1 MSLVAAGALPARAEY
16 PDRLVR
22 VLVPIPPG
30 GAPDLVARLVAQS
43 MSETFGQP
51 VVVENRPGANGNL
64 AADAVA
70 KAPPDGYTLLS
81 GADSGIV
88 INPHVYAKL
97 GFDPLKDLMPV
108 ASVATNQ
115 FILAV
120 NPKVPVHSLTE
131 FVDYARKANPPLAY
145 ASGGVGSQQH
155 FAMEA
160 LKRLAGI
167 NLLHVPYRG
176 GTPSATATIGGETQ
190 VLFAGASSAGQFEAG
205 NLRPLAASGKARS
218 KRFPESPDHRRVLS
232 RLRGRHLARPVR
244 AGRHA
249 GAGHSQNPRGGAR
262 RTAPPR
268 HRREAQRLRQPRA
281 ADPRPARVR
290 GVDPPRLRA
299 VRRAGEAV
307 RHQARL
313 SVRSRLRQ
321 ASRQRSWPGLSRPPR
336 SCGTAVP
343 YLSGSPGQAR

>member
-1 MSLVAAGALPARAEY
+1 MRPLIRQLLSVVLVAIAPVASGTLQAQAEY
-16 PDRLVR
+16 PDRLVK

-30 GAPDLVARLVAQS
+30 GAPDLVARLVAQA
-43 MSETFGQP
+43 MSEAFGQA

-64 AADAVA
+64 AAEAVA

-97 GFDPLKDLMPV
+97 TFDTLKDLVPV
-108 ASVATNQ
+108 ASIATNQ

-120 NPKVPVHSLTE
+120 NPKVPARTFRE
-131 FVDYARKANPPLAY
+131 FIDYARKANPPLAY

-155 FAMEA
+155 FAMEV
-160 LKRLAGI
+160 LKRRAGI

-218 KRFPESPDHRRVLS
+218 KRFPDMPTIGEFYPGFEVDIWLGLFAPAGTPDAV
-232 RLRGRHLARPVR
+232 VR
-244 AGRHA
+244 KI
-249 GAGHSQNPRGGAR
+249 
-262 RTAPPR
+262 
-268 HRREAQRLRQPRA
+268 REAVHAALR
-281 ADPRPARVR
+281 RPDLAEKLNV
-290 GVDPPRLRA
+290 
-299 VRRAGEAV
+299 
-307 RHQARL
+307 
-313 SVRSRLRQ
+313 
-321 ASRQRSWPGLSRPPR
+321 
-336 SCGTAVP
+336 
-343 YLSGSPGQAR
+343 SGSLEPLILEPDAFEALIRRDYEKYGALVKQFDIKLD

>member
-1 MSLVAAGALPARAEY
+1 MHLSRRHLLNAAAVVSLVAAGALPARAEY
-16 PDRLVR
+16 PDRLVKL
-22 VLVPIPPG
+22 LVPIPPG

-43 MSETFGQP
+43 MSEAFGQA

-64 AADAVA
+64 AAEAVA
-70 KAPPDGYTLLS
+70 KAAPDGYTLLS

-97 GFDPLKDLMPV
+97 GFDPLKDLVPV

-120 NPKVPVHSLTE
+120 NPKVPVHTLPE
-131 FVDYARKANPPLAY
+131 FIDYARKANPPLAY

-218 KRFPESPDHRRVLS
+218 KRFPALPTIGEFYPGYEVDIWLGVF
-232 RLRGRHLARPVR
+232 APVGTPEPVTR
-244 AGRHA
+244 KI
-249 GAGHSQNPRGGAR
+249 
-262 RTAPPR
+262 
-268 HRREAQRLRQPRA
+268 REAVHA
-281 ADPRPARVR
+281 A
-290 GVDPPRLRA
+290 L
-299 VRRAGEAV
+299 RRADVAEKLNV
-307 RHQARL
+307 
-313 SVRSRLRQ
+313 
-321 ASRQRSWPGLSRPPR
+321 
-336 SCGTAVP
+336 
-343 YLSGSPGQAR
+343 SGSLEPLILEPPEFAALIRRDYERYGALVKQFDIRLD

>member
-1 MSLVAAGALPARAEY
+1 MRPLIRQLLSVVLVAIAPVASGTLQAQAEY
-16 PDRLVR
+16 PDRLVK

-30 GAPDLVARLVAQS
+30 GAPDLVARLVAQA
-43 MSETFGQP
+43 MSEAFGQA

-64 AADAVA
+64 AAEAVA

-97 GFDPLKDLMPV
+97 TFDTLKDLVPV
-108 ASVATNQ
+108 ASIATNQ

-120 NPKVPVHSLTE
+120 NPKVPARTFPE
-131 FVDYARKANPPLAY
+131 FIDYARKANPPLAY

-155 FAMEA
+155 FAMEV
-160 LKRLAGI
+160 LKRRAGI

-218 KRFPESPDHRRVLS
+218 KRFPDMPTIGEFYPGFEVDIWLGLFAPAGTPDAV
-232 RLRGRHLARPVR
+232 VR
-244 AGRHA
+244 KI
-249 GAGHSQNPRGGAR
+249 
-262 RTAPPR
+262 
-268 HRREAQRLRQPRA
+268 REAVHAALR
-281 ADPRPARVR
+281 RPDLAEKLNV
-290 GVDPPRLRA
+290 
-299 VRRAGEAV
+299 
-307 RHQARL
+307 
-313 SVRSRLRQ
+313 
-321 ASRQRSWPGLSRPPR
+321 
-336 SCGTAVP
+336 
-343 YLSGSPGQAR
+343 SGSLEPLILEPDAFEALIRRDYEKYGALVKQFDIKLD

>member
-1 MSLVAAGALPARAEY
+1 MHLSRRHLLNAAAAVSLVAAGALPARAEY
-16 PDRLVR
+16 PDRLVKL
-22 VLVPIPPG
+22 LVPIPPG

-43 MSETFGQP
+43 MSEAFGQA

-64 AADAVA
+64 AAEAVA
-70 KAPPDGYTLLS
+70 KAAPDGYTLLS

-97 GFDPLKDLMPV
+97 GFDPLKDLVPV

-120 NPKVPVHSLTE
+120 NPKVPAHSLPE
-131 FVDYARKANPPLAY
+131 FIDYARKANPPLAY

-218 KRFPESPDHRRVLS
+218 KRFPDLPTIGEFYPGFEVDIWLGVFAPVGTPEPVMRRI
-232 RLRGRHLARPVR
+232 
-244 AGRHA
+244 
-249 GAGHSQNPRGGAR
+249 
-262 RTAPPR
+262 
-268 HRREAQRLRQPRA
+268 REAVHGALR
-281 ADPRPARVR
+281 RPDVAEKLNV
-290 GVDPPRLRA
+290 
-299 VRRAGEAV
+299 
-307 RHQARL
+307 
-313 SVRSRLRQ
+313 
-321 ASRQRSWPGLSRPPR
+321 
-336 SCGTAVP
+336 
-343 YLSGSPGQAR
+343 SGSLEPLILEPPEFAALIRRDYERYGALVKQFDIRLD

>member
-1 MSLVAAGALPARAEY
+1 MHLSRRHLLNAAAAISLVAASALPARAEY
-16 PDRLVR
+16 PDRLVKL
-22 VLVPIPPG
+22 LVPIPPG

-43 MSETFGQP
+43 MSEAFGQA

-64 AADAVA
+64 AAEAVA
-70 KAPPDGYTLLS
+70 KAAPDGYTLLS

-97 GFDPLKDLMPV
+97 GFDPLKDLVPV

-120 NPKVPVHSLTE
+120 NPKVPAHSLPE
-131 FVDYARKANPPLAY
+131 FIDYARKANPPLAY

-190 VLFAGASSAGQFEAG
+190 VLFAGASSAGQFEGG

-218 KRFPESPDHRRVLS
+218 KRFPDLPTIGEFYPGYEVDIWLGVFAPVGTPESVTRKI
-232 RLRGRHLARPVR
+232 
-244 AGRHA
+244 
-249 GAGHSQNPRGGAR
+249 
-262 RTAPPR
+262 
-268 HRREAQRLRQPRA
+268 REAVHAALR
-281 ADPRPARVR
+281 RPDVAEKLNV
-290 GVDPPRLRA
+290 
-299 VRRAGEAV
+299 
-307 RHQARL
+307 
-313 SVRSRLRQ
+313 
-321 ASRQRSWPGLSRPPR
+321 
-336 SCGTAVP
+336 
-343 YLSGSPGQAR
+343 SGSLEPLILEPPEFAALIRRDYERYGALVKQFDIRLD

>member
-1 MSLVAAGALPARAEY
+1 MHLSRRHLLNAAAAVSLMAAGALPARAEY
-16 PDRLVR
+16 PDRLVKL
-22 VLVPIPPG
+22 LVPIPPG
-30 GAPDLVARLVAQS
+30 GAPDLVARLVAQA
-43 MSETFGQP
+43 MSEAFGQA

-64 AADAVA
+64 AAEAVA
-70 KAPPDGYTLLS
+70 KAAPDGYTLLS

-97 GFDPLKDLMPV
+97 GFDPLKDLVPV

-120 NPKVPVHSLTE
+120 NPKVPAHSLPE
-131 FVDYARKANPPLAY
+131 FIDYARKAKPPLAY

-218 KRFPESPDHRRVLS
+218 RRFPDLPTIGEFYPGYEVDIWLGVFAPVGTPEPVMRRI
-232 RLRGRHLARPVR
+232 
-244 AGRHA
+244 
-249 GAGHSQNPRGGAR
+249 
-262 RTAPPR
+262 
-268 HRREAQRLRQPRA
+268 REAVHGALR
-281 ADPRPARVR
+281 RPDVAEKLNV
-290 GVDPPRLRA
+290 
-299 VRRAGEAV
+299 
-307 RHQARL
+307 
-313 SVRSRLRQ
+313 
-321 ASRQRSWPGLSRPPR
+321 
-336 SCGTAVP
+336 
-343 YLSGSPGQAR
+343 SGSLEPLILEPPEFAALIRRDYERYGALVKQFDIRLD